1 MIDFFGPDSH
11 LLLNPRMPEEERARL
26 EKLVP
31 PLPAHVFVATSGS
44 SGAVKLVALSKVAIL
59 ASAVAVNEY
68 FAATSSDV
76 WASVLPAFH
85 VGGLGIFARAQL
97 ARGRVLAMPWDPQLL
112 VRTDTTLVSLV
123 PAQLHDIVRA
133 EVRPQT
139 SMRAALIGGGSLDP
153 QLHQAARAL
162 GWPVFTSYGMTECC
176 STVAI
181 DGQLLPHLEGR
192 AEEEGRLAFRGA
204 SMLTGYATGEGVID
218 PKDADGWFTTEDVG
232 AVKGRAL
239 RVDGRRGEFLKIG
252 GESVDLGRLD
262 GVLDSV
268 RGEID
273 AALVAI
279 PDERLGH
286 VLHLAVAGEGEGIAR
301 QFNERVL
308 PFERVRG
315 VHQVAEIPR
324 SPLGKLL
331 RTRLSEALS

>member
-26 EKLVP
+26 ERLVP
-31 PLPAHVFVATSGS
+31 PLPAHIFVATSGS
-44 SGAVKLVALSKVAIL
+44 SGTVKLVALSKVAIL

-68 FAATSSDV
+68 FSATSADV

-97 ARGRVLAMPWDPQLL
+97 ARGRVLAMPWDPQLF
-112 VRTDTTLVSLV
+112 VRTDSTIVSLV
-123 PAQLHDIVRA
+123 PAQLHDIVQA
-133 EVRPQT
+133 QVRPQA
-139 SMRAALIGGGSLDP
+139 SMRAALIGGGALDP
-153 QLHQAARAL
+153 QIREAARAL
-162 GWPVFTSYGMTECC
+162 GWPVFPSYGMTECC

-181 DGQLLPHLEGR
+181 DGELLPHLEGR
-192 AEEEGRLAFRGA
+192 AEEDGRLSFRGA
-204 SMLTGYATGEGVID
+204 SMLTGYATEAGVHD
-218 PKDADGWFTTEDVG
+218 PKVGGWFTTEDVG
-232 AVKGRAL
+232 AVEGRAL

-252 GESVDLGRLD
+252 GESVDLRRLD
-262 GVLDSV
+262 GVLDTI

-273 AALVAI
+273 AALVVL

-286 VLHLAVAGEGEGIAR
+286 VLHLAVAGEGDAIAA

-308 PFERVRG
+308 PFERVRA

-331 RTRLSEALS
+331 RTRLSEVLS